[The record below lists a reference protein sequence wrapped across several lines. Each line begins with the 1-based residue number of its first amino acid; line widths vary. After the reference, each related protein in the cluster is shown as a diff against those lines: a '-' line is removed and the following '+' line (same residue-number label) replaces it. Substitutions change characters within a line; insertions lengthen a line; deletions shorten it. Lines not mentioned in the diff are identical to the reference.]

1 MRYTFGLAAVLGGA
15 YAVDTS
21 AALLELF
28 QAPGNFAEFDF
39 WKYFFLAFQDD
50 TSDAASNCI
59 SAFEDYQTLYEHVV
73 TITSDTADYIAGIA
87 AKGNGYA
94 DINGATNM
102 AGFAMYSVMNYIDV
116 GIEFVEIYDNCQF
129 KNIFLGVAK
138 PITSVSGLLNTGVN
152 IIWRTVA
159 ADDDDTANYLQLSNA
174 ITASDY
180 SSAGNAFGY
189 FIKSL
194 LMTDIPA
201 LDYDEG
207 YQYVEYLAA

>member
-1 MRYTFGLAAVLGGA
+1 MRYTFGLAAVLGGV

-50 TSDAASNCI
+50 TTDAASNCI
-59 SAFEDYQTLYEHVV
+59 EAFEGYQSLYEHVV
-73 TITSDTADYIAGIA
+73 TITADISGAYTTAIA
-87 AKGNGYA
+87 AKGNGYV
-94 DINGATNM
+94 TT
-102 AGFAMYSVMNYIDV
+102 AGFWGYKILNFIDV
-116 GIEFVEIYDNCQF
+116 AIEFVEIYDNCQF

-138 PITSVSGLLNTGVN
+138 PVTSVSGLLNTGVN
-152 IIWRTVA
+152 IIWRTLA
-159 ADDDDTANYLQLSNA
+159 ADADDTANYLQMSDA
-174 ITASDY
+174 VAASDY
-180 SSAGNAFGY
+180 SSAGDAFGT